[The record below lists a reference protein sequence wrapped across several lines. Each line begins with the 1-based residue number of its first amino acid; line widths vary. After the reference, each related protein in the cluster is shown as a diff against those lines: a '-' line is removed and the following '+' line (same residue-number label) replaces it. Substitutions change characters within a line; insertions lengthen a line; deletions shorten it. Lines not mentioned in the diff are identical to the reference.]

1 MQAYRQLKKEDYY
14 PLINFFAKNKD
25 TEFFDAFLLNKESAR
40 IICEDEKNLYVVICS
55 VEGIIGFGM
64 LRWYKHFQIPT
75 LGLLI
80 DKKHRNAG
88 LGKSMYKYLLGW
100 AKLKKCPGVIAIVHK
115 NNIASLKAANKVG
128 MIELKQLCLE
138 DYYDFTEY
146 AKKYKDKIIL
156 IKRYEK

>member
-1 MQAYRQLKKEDYY
+1 MQAYRQLTKADYFT
-14 PLINFFAKNKD
+14 LLTFFVKNKD
-25 TEFFDAFLLNKESAR
+25 TQFFDPFPLNKESAKA
-40 IICEDEKNLYVVICS
+40 ICEDEKNLYVIIRS
-55 VEGIIGFGM
+55 DDGTIGFGM

-80 DKKHRNAG
+80 DKLHRNAG
-88 LGKSMYKYLLGW
+88 LGKAMYKYLLGW

-115 NNIASLKAANKVG
+115 NNIASLKAAKKVG